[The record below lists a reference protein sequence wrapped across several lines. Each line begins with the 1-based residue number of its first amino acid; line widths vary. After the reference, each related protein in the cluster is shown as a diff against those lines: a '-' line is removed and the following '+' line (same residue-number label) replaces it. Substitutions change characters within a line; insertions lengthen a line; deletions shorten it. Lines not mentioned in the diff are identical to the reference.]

1 MAKRKLVTAGKYTPA
16 RLTDNEEFAL
26 LELEEKLKERKARK
40 TQLSMYLPSV
50 LDQVKAALIISMPME
65 EIKEKYGVPTRV
77 IMALQ
82 KKYNPKLR
90 KTRHLKKYDKLY
102 YADQMSREGCTEEQ
116 IAKFLDLTIKGFRYI
131 WNERAIDIPL
141 TPRKGMP
148 KHWKDFPHF
157 PYTGIN

>member
-16 RLTDNEEFAL
+16 HLTDNEEFAL

-50 LDQVKAALIISMPME
+50 LDKVKAALIISMPME
-65 EIKEKYGVPTRV
+65 EIKEKYGVPIRV
-77 IMALQ
+77 IMSLQ

-102 YADQMSREGCTEEQ
+102 YADQMIKEGIPEEK
-116 IAKFLDLTIKGFRYI
+116 IANFLDLSVKGFRYI
-131 WNERAIDIPL
+131 WSERIIDIPL

-148 KHWKDFPHF
+148 KHWKEF
-157 PYTGIN
+157 PYSVAN

>member
-65 EIKEKYGVPTRV
+65 EIK
-77 IMALQ
+77 ALRRPHPS
-82 KKYNPKLR
+82 Y
-90 KTRHLKKYDKLY
+90 YD
-102 YADQMSREGCTEEQ
+102 SSEEIQ
-116 IAKFLDLTIKGFRYI
+116 S
-131 WNERAIDIPL
+131 
-141 TPRKGMP
+141 
-148 KHWKDFPHF
+148 
-157 PYTGIN
+157 